1 MKLDG
6 VRQGV
11 QALLYMERY
20 VDEGT
25 RTYSPFA
32 AKSDVAPEYQPRG
45 DCPSFDLITVFA
57 PEAQVSIFQAN
68 PQRSLLD
75 FYLHAGEVRFLI
87 HPETWTSSGI
97 DHLDELHT
105 LRRGEPLHVAP
116 TASTRTVFTTASAGD
131 VPAHF
136 IK

>member
-6 VRQGV
+6 IRQGD

-32 AKSDVAPEYQPRG
+32 AKSEVAPEYRPRSG
-45 DCPSFDLITVFA
+45 RPSFELVTVFA
-57 PEAQVSIFQAN
+57 PESQVSTFEAD
-68 PQRSLLD
+68 PARALRH
-75 FYLHAGEVRFLI
+75 FYLPPGEVRFLI
-87 HPETWTSSGI
+87 HPETWVSPEI

-105 LRRGEPLHVAP
+105 LRRGEPIQVAP
-116 TASTRTVFTTASAGD
+116 TASTRTVLTT
-131 VPAHF
+131 
-136 IK
+136 